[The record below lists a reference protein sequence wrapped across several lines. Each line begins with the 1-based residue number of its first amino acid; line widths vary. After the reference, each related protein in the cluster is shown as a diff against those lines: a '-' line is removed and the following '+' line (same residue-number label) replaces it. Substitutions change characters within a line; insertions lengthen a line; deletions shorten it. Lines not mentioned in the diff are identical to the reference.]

1 MYTTFWLQFWP
12 IYRPIISVKSA
23 DYRYRPILIFFLIG
37 RSLLLRDS
45 GSDIAEN
52 SSLPERYKL

>member
-37 RSLLLRDS
+37 RSLLLLKKKLLTTNKF
-45 GSDIAEN
+45 AEFASN
-52 SSLPERYKL
+52 GA